1 MKMTHLK
8 FIVEKMTKT
17 TSFYSYS
24 GRQTQPPCNQ
34 INWMIPKMTFEV
46 TKDQIEEL
54 QKLKDIF
61 GNDML
66 SNVRNI
72 QSSP

>member
-1 MKMTHLK
+1 
-8 FIVEKMTKT
+8 MTKT

-24 GRQTQPPCNQ
+24 GRQTQPPCNK

-72 QSSP
+72 QSSS